1 MKKKKKKEIYGVGRR
16 KTAVARVFVRKG
28 ISENLIN
35 RRISISDYFSNQPLL
50 LKEIFFPLKL
60 LEKEN
65 KYSLIIRVNGEVFSS
80 QAKANNL
87 TINITK
93 KINKKKILRNYYKR
107 QVKNMIINF
116 LQKKK
121 ESIKKNKKNN
131 YDSIIIPRSFFF
143 KNSFLLNQLSLFKLL
158 LFHLSH

>member
-1 MKKKKKKEIYGVGRR
+1 MFWKKYKLKKRD
-16 KTAVARVFVRKG
+16 F
-28 ISENLIN
+28 
-35 RRISISDYFSNQPLL
+35 
-50 LKEIFFPLKL
+50 
-60 LEKEN
+60 EKVI
-65 KYSLIIRVNGEVFSS
+65 KC
-80 QAKANNL
+80 K
-87 TINITK
+87 K
-93 KINKKKILRNYYKR
+93 KINNSLFLIFFIKNDLEENRFGISIPRKIIKKKILRNYYKR